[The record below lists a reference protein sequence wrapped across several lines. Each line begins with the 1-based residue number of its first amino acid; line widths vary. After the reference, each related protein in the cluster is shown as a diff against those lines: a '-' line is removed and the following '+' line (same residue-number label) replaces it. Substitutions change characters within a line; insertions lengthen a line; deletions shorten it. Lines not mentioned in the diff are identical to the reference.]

1 MRYELPSFN
10 LPPPISTQVPIP
22 GEPVC
27 VLTIDQIYTEFLRF
41 YQKYGDLNTVH
52 FRNAVFR
59 EVKRSLINNTEL
71 LDLPL
76 SVTITTE
83 W

>member
-27 VLTIDQIYTEFLRF
+27 VLTVDQIYTEFLRF

-59 EVKRSLINNTEL
+59 EVEKALFENGDQ
-71 LDLPL
+71 LDIPL
-76 SVTITTE
+76 SVTLTTE